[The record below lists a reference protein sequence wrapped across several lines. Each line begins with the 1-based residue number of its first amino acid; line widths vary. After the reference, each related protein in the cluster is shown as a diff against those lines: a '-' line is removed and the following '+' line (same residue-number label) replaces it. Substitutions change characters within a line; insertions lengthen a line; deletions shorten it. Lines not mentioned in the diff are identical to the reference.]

1 MKIKLFLI
9 RHSESVINENKMKF
23 FIQDPHITK
32 KGIEQCKELKNF
44 LRKNDIFSKKKQNV
58 FVLFYFELKKLLY
71 FQYLVIKFIS
81 PII

>member
-44 LRKNDIFSKKKQNV
+44 LR
-58 FVLFYFELKKLLY
+58 
-71 FQYLVIKFIS
+71 
-81 PII
+81 